1 MNVTTVGFL
10 FFLSLVFGAAVG
22 CLFNHMKV
30 GASIGLGVGMLIV
43 ILFRIKRW

>member
-10 FFLSLVFGAAVG
+10 FFLSLVFGAGAG

-30 GASIGLGVGMLIV
+30 GASIGLAVGMLIV
-43 ILFRIKRW
+43 VLFRIKRW